1 MIVPSNAIAKCITA
15 ICCLLILIALPLNV
29 FAENPASTKTVM
41 VIGTGKI
48 YKKDSA
54 SARKAAI
61 DDSLV
66 SAVERVAVGFILPES
81 YNRTFQKL
89 SEALDNQTG
98 KFVQDYK
105 VLAEAKVND
114 EYKVMVQANISMAD
128 LRKYLSNAG
137 IMTEGKSLPKI
148 LILVSEQNLE
158 DTSAKYWWGPQGLVS
173 KTFSDVALAEALK
186 NNGFPVINVRQ
197 IPQTASLDEKYNTP
211 VLDKNEAVDIGRNL
225 KADVVIFG
233 KAVVERTQNVM
244 ENNIR
249 SFKGVV
255 SVRAV
260 RTDTGEEIAATTQ
273 SSVTAN
279 ADEAVGAGNA
289 LSAAGTLVADALS
302 DRILTAW
309 QKEEAQTNEIEIVV
323 EGTNNLTNFEKFI
336 RIVKEIPSVNNLQIK
351 ELKAKQAVV
360 ALEFKGNAKKLAD
373 TLMSRSYGSVGIN
386 IFEVSKN
393 HLRIGLIS
401 GSS

>member
-114 EYKVMVQANISMAD
+114 EYKVMVQANISVAD

>member
-1 MIVPSNAIAKCITA
+1 MIVQSNAIAKCVTFIFGIVFLFT
-15 ICCLLILIALPLNV
+15 PSLNV
-29 FAENPASTKTVM
+29 FAENPSSTKSVM
-41 VIGTGKI
+41 VIGTGRI
-48 YKKDSA
+48 YKEDSA
-54 SARKAAI
+54 SARKHAI
-61 DDSLV
+61 ENSLV
-66 SAVERVAVGFILPES
+66 SAVERVAVGLISPES

-89 SEALDNQTG
+89 NEALDNQTS

-105 VLAEAKVND
+105 VLAEAKIND
-114 EYKVMVQANISMAD
+114 VYKVMVQANISVAD
-128 LRKYLSNAG
+128 LTKFLSTAG
-137 IMTEGKSLPKI
+137 IMTEGKSFPKI

-158 DTSAKYWWGPQGLVS
+158 DTSPKYWWGPRGVVS
-173 KTFSDVALAEALK
+173 KTFSDIALAETLK
-186 NNGFPVINVRQ
+186 HNGFPVINVRQ
-197 IPQTASLDEKYNTP
+197 IPQRASLVGKYNKP
-211 VLDKNEAVDIGRNL
+211 DLDKSEAVDIGRIL

-233 KAVVERTQNVM
+233 KATVERTQNVM
-244 ENNIR
+244 ENNVR

-279 ADEAVGAGNA
+279 ANEAVGAGNT
-289 LSAAGTLVADALS
+289 LSAAGTLVADTLS
-302 DRILTAW
+302 DRILSAW
-309 QKEEAQTNEIEIVV
+309 QKEEAQTNAIEIVV
-323 EGTNNLTNFEKFI
+323 EGTNDMTSFEKFI
-336 RIVKEIPSVNNLQIK
+336 RIIKEIPSVNNLQIK

-386 IFEVSKN
+386 IYEVSKN

>member
-1 MIVPSNAIAKCITA
+1 MIVPSNAIAKCVTV
-15 ICCLLILIALPLNV
+15 ICCIVFLSTPSLNV
-29 FAENPASTKTVM
+29 FAENPTSTKAVM

-48 YKKDSA
+48 YKGDSA
-54 SARKAAI
+54 SARKRAI

-66 SAVERVAVGFILPES
+66 SAVERVAVGLIPPES
-81 YNRTFQKL
+81 YNRAFQKL
-89 SEALDNQTG
+89 NEALDNQTS

-105 VLAEAKVND
+105 VLAESKVKGV
-114 EYKVMVQANISMAD
+114 YKVMVQANISVAD
-128 LRKYLSNAG
+128 LTKYISNAG

-148 LILVSEQNLE
+148 LILVSEQNIE
-158 DTSAKYWWGPQGLVS
+158 DTSPKYWWGHQGLVS
-173 KTFSDVALAEALK
+173 KTLSDTALAENLK

-197 IPQTASLDEKYNTP
+197 IPQTASLDEKYNKP
-211 VLDKNEAVDIGRNL
+211 DLDKNEAVDIGRRL

-233 KAVVERTQNVM
+233 KAIVERTQNVM

-255 SVRAV
+255 SVQAV

-279 ADEAVGAGNA
+279 ADEAVGAENA
-289 LSAAGTLVADALS
+289 LSAAGALVADTLS
-302 DRILTAW
+302 DRILAAW
-309 QKEEAQTNEIEIVV
+309 QKEEAQTNAIEIVV
-323 EGTNNLTNFEKFI
+323 EGTNNLANFEKFI
-336 RIVKEIPSVNNLQIK
+336 RITKEIPSVNNLQIK
-351 ELKAKQAVV
+351 ELKAKQAVI

-386 IFEVSKN
+386 IYEVSKD

>member
-1 MIVPSNAIAKCITA
+1 MIVPSNAIAKCVTV
-15 ICCLLILIALPLNV
+15 ICCIVFLFAPSINV
-29 FAENPASTKTVM
+29 LAKNPSSTKTVM

-48 YKKDSA
+48 YKEDSA
-54 SARKAAI
+54 SARKQAI

-66 SAVERVAVGFILPES
+66 SAVERVAVGIIPPES

-89 SEALDNQTG
+89 NEALDNQTS

-105 VLAEAKVND
+105 VLAEAKVKD
-114 EYKVMVQANISMAD
+114 VYKVMVEANISVAD
-128 LRKYLSNAG
+128 LTKYLSNAG

-148 LILVSEQNLE
+148 LILISEQNLE
-158 DTSAKYWWGPQGLVS
+158 DTSPKYWWGHQGLVS
-173 KTFSDVALAEALK
+173 KTFSDIALVKTLK
-186 NNGFPVINVRQ
+186 NNGFPVINVRR
-197 IPQTASLDEKYNTP
+197 IPQTASLDEKYNKP
-211 VLDKNEAVDIGRNL
+211 DLDKNEAVDIGRIL

-244 ENNIR
+244 ESSVR

-255 SVRAV
+255 SVQAV

-273 SSVTAN
+273 SAVTAN

-289 LSAAGTLVADALS
+289 LAAAGTLAANTLS

-309 QKEEAQTNEIEIVV
+309 QKEEEQSNAMEIVV
-323 EGTNNLTNFEKFI
+323 EGTDNLTNFEKFI
-336 RIVKEIPSVNNLQIK
+336 RIIKEIPSVNNLQVK
-351 ELKAKQAVV
+351 ELKTKQAVV
-360 ALEFKGNAKKLAD
+360 ALEFKGNAKKFAD
-373 TLMSRSYGSVGIN
+373 TLMLRSYGSVGIN
-386 IFEVSKN
+386 IYEVSKN